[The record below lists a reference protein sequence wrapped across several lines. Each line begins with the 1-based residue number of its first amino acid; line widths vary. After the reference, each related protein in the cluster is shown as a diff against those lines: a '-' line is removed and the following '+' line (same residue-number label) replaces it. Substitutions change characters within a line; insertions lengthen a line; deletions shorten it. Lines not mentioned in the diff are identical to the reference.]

1 MARSAFVSLLRRAAM
16 KVAGFVTVSVLS
28 VSVALLACKG
38 DGPASASTTAAPSGA
53 ATAEPAL
60 DPNARIIDITAS
72 DKGFEPKSVDAK
84 VGESIV
90 LRFTRKTE
98 TECVNAID
106 FPSLKIKKD
115 LPLNT
120 PVNVPIKADA
130 PGEIKYQCWMAML
143 FGKVVVQ

>member
-1 MARSAFVSLLRRAAM
+1 M
-16 KVAGFVTVSVLS
+16 KVAAGIVTASVLS

-38 DGPASASTTAAPSGA
+38 GDGAASAAPAPSGA

-72 DKGFEPKSVDAK
+72 DKGFEPRSVDAK

-98 TECVNAID
+98 TECVKAID
-106 FPSLKIKKD
+106 FPSLEIKKD

-130 PGEIKYQCWMAML
+130 AGEIKYQCWMAML